1 MLNSDVYTNQY
12 LSYIPILIIII
23 VNSILIVKFFLNHKS
38 HKIKMKKIEDLT
50 TLLKRLDDLKHYSEI
65 KKDVYEFESNMIK
78 KWIPHRGKIDLI
90 DVDGLKN
97 EIVLKWGKW
106 MPEELQEERIPMS
119 SLHAIVFC

>member
-23 VNSILIVKFFLNHKS
+23 VNSILIAKFFLNHRS
-38 HKIKMKKIEDLT
+38 HKSKMKKIEDIT

-97 EIVLKWGKW
+97 QIVLKY
-106 MPEELQEERIPMS
+106 
-119 SLHAIVFC
+119 

>member
-1 MLNSDVYTNQY
+1 
-12 LSYIPILIIII
+12 
-23 VNSILIVKFFLNHKS
+23 
-38 HKIKMKKIEDLT
+38 MKKIEDLT

-106 MPEELQEERIPMS
+106 MPEELKEERSKKLKKIG
-119 SLHAIVFC
+119 I

>member
-23 VNSILIVKFFLNHKS
+23 VNSILIAKFFLNHKS

-97 EIVLKWGKW
+97 QIVLKWGKW
-106 MPEELQEERIPMS
+106 MPEELQEERSKKLTKIG
-119 SLHAIVFC
+119 I